1 MWGYGR
7 VGGAKNG
14 IELNTPPVSME
25 AAGLG
30 NGGAVGIVF
39 SRNLPM
45 RESSPQVPD
54 GVFGRCPSMSLLRA
68 LRSKFQSRSH

>member
-1 MWGYGR
+1 MGVY
-7 VGGAKNG
+7 GGAKNG
-14 IELNTPPVSME
+14 IQLNTPPVSME

-30 NGGAVGIVF
+30 NADALEIVF

-68 LRSKFQSRSH
+68 LRSKFQSHSH